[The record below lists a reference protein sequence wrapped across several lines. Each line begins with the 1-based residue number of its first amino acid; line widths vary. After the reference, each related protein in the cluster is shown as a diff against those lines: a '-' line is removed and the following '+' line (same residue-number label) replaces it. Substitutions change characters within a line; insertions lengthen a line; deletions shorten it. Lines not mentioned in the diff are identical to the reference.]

1 MASQNDQML
10 QNSISGSNQTNTD
23 ASTETTTSS
32 KAKRKPVKPRS
43 EVWDHFTKF
52 VSDEGELKGKCNY
65 CKKDFCCDPKRNGT
79 TALRNHLNSCKKH
92 PHFIETRQAQL
103 SLQKNASDN
112 DVNDLGTLT
121 TWKYDDNA
129 IRKALV
135 HMIIIDE
142 LPFRFV
148 EGEGFRSFM
157 TAICPRFRIPSRWT
171 ISRDCYDLFIEERS
185 KLKSFFKNNC
195 QRVSLTTDTWTSL
208 QRINYMCITAHFI
221 DNDWKLHKR
230 IINFCPIS
238 SHKGEAVGRAIETC
252 LLEWGLDKVF
262 TVTVDNASS
271 NDVAISYLKKKL
283 ANWGVSVANSTYLH
297 MRCMAHIIN
306 LVVQDGLKDVNDSVM
321 KVRDAVRY
329 IRSSPARLKRFK
341 ECVLHEKIES
351 KSSLCLDVPTR
362 WNSTYLMLN
371 TAQKYERAFERY
383 ESQDPMFKIDM
394 GENGIPDYYDWTQ
407 VRKMAD
413 MLAHFYELTL
423 RISGSRYVTSNLFFS
438 EVSDLAFILNQWI
451 NSNDLDM
458 KSMGERMK
466 VKFDKYWGDV
476 DKMNKIIYFAVVL
489 DPRDKFEF
497 MEYSFSQMYGKEKGV
512 ELFNKVK
519 SCLFDLFN
527 EYKKMYQPDVEQFND
542 NSSQQLSG
550 SCSTTGSINPKPK
563 FFLKHHYKKQKL
575 EESGGFDS
583 KTELEVYLSEAIQEE
598 KDDFDIMKWW
608 KINSERFPI
617 LGKMARDILAIPVST
632 VASES
637 AFSTGGRVLD
647 SFRSSLTPKIVE
659 GLICV
664 QNWIRP
670 LNIQVN
676 VEEDLEELEKLE
688 EDFSLLNMFQVSTQH
703 FVGSDS
709 DMLLKGVV
717 DLIFC

>member
-1 MASQNDQML
+1 MESQNDQML
-10 QNSISGSNQTNTD
+10 QSTSDSNQTNTD

-32 KAKRKPVKPRS
+32 KAKRKSVKPRS
-43 EVWDHFTKF
+43 AVWDHFTKF
-52 VSDEGELKGKCNY
+52 VSDEGELK
-65 CKKDFCCDPKRNGT
+65 
-79 TALRNHLNSCKKH
+79 
-92 PHFIETRQAQL
+92 
-103 SLQKNASDN
+103 
-112 DVNDLGTLT
+112 GTLT

-148 EGEGFRSFM
+148 EGEVFRSFM
-157 TAICPRFRIPSRWT
+157 RAICPRFRIPSRWT

-185 KLKSFFKNNC
+185 KLKSFFKKNC

-271 NDVAISYLKKKL
+271 NDVAICYLKKKL

-297 MRCMAHIIN
+297 MR
-306 LVVQDGLKDVNDSVM
+306 LM

-329 IRSSPARLKRFK
+329 IRSSPTRLKRFK

-394 GENGIPDYYDWTQ
+394 GENDIPDYYDWTQ

-413 MLAHFYELTL
+413 MLTHFYELTL

-438 EVSDLAFILNQWI
+438 EISDLAFILNQWI
-451 NSNDLDM
+451 NSNDFDM

-466 VKFDKYWGDV
+466 VKFDNYWGDV
-476 DKMNKIIYFAVVL
+476 DKMNKIIYFVVVL

-497 MEYSFSQMYGKEKGV
+497 MVYSFSQMYGKEKGV

-519 SCLFDLFN
+519 SYLFDLFN
-527 EYKKMYQPDVEQFND
+527 EYKKVYQPNVEQFND

-550 SCSTTGSINPKPK
+550 SCSTTDSINPKPK

-598 KDDFDIMKWW
+598 KEDFDVMKWW

-617 LGKMARDILAIPVST
+617 LGKMARDILVIPIST

-664 QNWIRP
+664 QDWIRP

-676 VEEDLEELEKLE
+676 VEEDLDELEKLE

-709 DMLLKGVV
+709 DMLLKAVV

>member
-135 HMIIIDE
+135 HMIIIEE

-512 ELFNKVK
+512 ELFNK
-519 SCLFDLFN
+519 
-527 EYKKMYQPDVEQFND
+527 KMYQPDVEQFND

-563 FFLKHHYKKQKL
+563 FFLKHHYKN
-575 EESGGFDS
+575 
-583 KTELEVYLSEAIQEE
+583 EAIQEE

-688 EDFSLLNMFQVSTQH
+688 E
-703 FVGSDS
+703 G
-709 DMLLKGVV
+709 MLYTLSY
-717 DLIFC
+717 LC

>member
-1 MASQNDQML
+1 MESQNDQML
-10 QNSISGSNQTNTD
+10 QNSTSDSNQTNTD
-23 ASTETTTSS
+23 ASTEATTSS

-43 EVWDHFTKF
+43 VVWDHFTKF
-52 VSDEGELKGKCNY
+52 INGEGELKGKCNY
-65 CKKDFCCDPKRNGT
+65 CKKEFCCDPKRNGT
-79 TALRNHLNSCKKH
+79 TALRNHLNACKKH
-92 PHFIETRQAQL
+92 QHSIETRQTQL
-103 SLQKNASDN
+103 SLQKNAGDN

-148 EGEGFRSFM
+148 KGEGFRSFM
-157 TAICPRFRIPSRWT
+157 RAICPS
-171 ISRDCYDLFIEERS
+171 LF
-185 KLKSFFKNNC
+185 LKKNC
-195 QRVSLTTDTWTSL
+195 QRVSLTTDIWTSL

-238 SHKGEAVGRAIETC
+238 SHKSEEVGKAIETC

-262 TVTVDNASS
+262 IVTIDNASS

-297 MRCMAHIIN
+297 MRY
-306 LVVQDGLKDVNDSVM
+306 VNDSMM
-321 KVRDAVRY
+321 KVQDAVRY

-341 ECVLHEKIES
+341 ECVLHEKIKS

-362 WNSTYLMLN
+362 WNSTYLM
-371 TAQKYERAFERY
+371 AFERY
-383 ESQDPMFKIDM
+383 ESQDPMFTIDM

-451 NSNDLDM
+451 SSNNLDM
-458 KSMGERMK
+458 KSIGERMR

-476 DKMNKIIYFAVVL
+476 NEMNKIIYFAVVL

-497 MEYSFSQMYGKEKGV
+497 IEYSFSQMYGKEKGV
-512 ELFNKVK
+512 ELFIKVK
-519 SCLFDLFN
+519 SSLFDLFN
-527 EYKKMYQPDVEQFND
+527 EYKKI
-542 NSSQQLSG
+542 G
-550 SCSTTGSINPKPK
+550 SCTTTGSINPKPK
-563 FFLKHHYKKQKL
+563 FFLRHHYKKQKL

-583 KTELEVYLSEAIQEE
+583 KTELEVYPSETIQEKKE
-598 KDDFDIMKWW
+598 DFDVMKLW

-617 LGKMARDILAIPVST
+617 LGKIARDILAIPVST

-637 AFSTGGRVLD
+637 AFSTGGRALD

-659 GLICV
+659 GLIYV
-664 QNWIRP
+664 QDWIRP
-670 LNIQVN
+670 LNIQLN

-688 EDFSLLNMFQVSTQH
+688 EC
-703 FVGSDS
+703 
-709 DMLLKGVV
+709 MLYTLSY
-717 DLIFC
+717 LC

>member
-1 MASQNDQML
+1 MESQNDQML
-10 QNSISGSNQTNTD
+10 QSTSDSNQTNTD

-32 KAKRKPVKPRS
+32 KAKRKSVKPRS
-43 EVWDHFTKF
+43 AVWDHFTKF

-65 CKKDFCCDPKRNGT
+65 CKKEFCCDPKRNGT

-92 PHFIETRQAQL
+92 PHSIETRQAQL
-103 SLQKNASDN
+103 SLQK
-112 DVNDLGTLT
+112 
-121 TWKYDDNA
+121 KCK
-129 IRKALV
+129 KALV

-148 EGEGFRSFM
+148 EGE
-157 TAICPRFRIPSRWT
+157 
-171 ISRDCYDLFIEERS
+171 
-185 KLKSFFKNNC
+185 KNC

-221 DNDWKLHKR
+221 DNDW
-230 IINFCPIS
+230 N
-238 SHKGEAVGRAIETC
+238 HKGEAVGRAIETC
-252 LLEWGLDKVF
+252 LLEWG
-262 TVTVDNASS
+262 S
-271 NDVAISYLKKKL
+271 NDVAICYLKKKL
-283 ANWGVSVANSTYLH
+283 ANWG
-297 MRCMAHIIN
+297 
-306 LVVQDGLKDVNDSVM
+306 DGLKDVNDSVM
-321 KVRDAVRY
+321 KVRDA
-329 IRSSPARLKRFK
+329 RFK

-394 GENGIPDYYDWTQ
+394 GENDIPDYYDWTQ
-407 VRKMAD
+407 
-413 MLAHFYELTL
+413 LTL
-423 RISGSRYVTSNLFFS
+423 RISGS
-438 EVSDLAFILNQWI
+438 SDLAFILNQWI
-451 NSNDLDM
+451 NSNDFDM

-466 VKFDKYWGDV
+466 
-476 DKMNKIIYFAVVL
+476 
-489 DPRDKFEF
+489 F
-497 MEYSFSQMYGKEKGV
+497 MVYSFSQMYGKEKV
-512 ELFNKVK
+512 
-519 SCLFDLFN
+519 
-527 EYKKMYQPDVEQFND
+527 YQPNVEQFND

-550 SCSTTGSINPKPK
+550 SCSTTDSINPKPK

-598 KDDFDIMKWW
+598 KEDFDVMKWW

-617 LGKMARDILAIPVST
+617 LGKMARDILVIPIST

-664 QNWIRP
+664 QDWIRP

-676 VEEDLEELEKLE
+676 VEEDLDELEKLE
-688 EDFSLLNMFQVSTQH
+688 E
-703 FVGSDS
+703 G
-709 DMLLKGVV
+709 MLYTLSY
-717 DLIFC
+717 LY

>member
-1 MASQNDQML
+1 MESQNDQML
-10 QNSISGSNQTNTD
+10 QSTSDSNQTNTD

-32 KAKRKPVKPRS
+32 KAKRKPIKPRS
-43 EVWDHFTKF
+43 AVWDHFTKF

-65 CKKDFCCDPKRNGT
+65 CKKEFCCDPKRNGT

-92 PHFIETRQAQL
+92 PHSIETRQAQL

-142 LPFRFV
+142 LPYRFV

-157 TAICPRFRIPSRWT
+157 RAICPRFRIPSRWT
-171 ISRDCYDLFIEERS
+171 ISRDCYDLLIEERS
-185 KLKSFFKNNC
+185 KLKSFSKKNC

-271 NDVAISYLKKKL
+271 NDVAICYLKKKL

-306 LVVQDGLKDVNDSVM
+306 LIVQDGLKDVNDSVM

-341 ECVLHEKIES
+341 E
-351 KSSLCLDVPTR
+351 
-362 WNSTYLMLN
+362 
-371 TAQKYERAFERY
+371 Y

-438 EVSDLAFILNQWI
+438 EISDLAFILNQWI
-451 NSNDLDM
+451 NSNDFDM

-583 KTELEVYLSEAIQEE
+583 KIELEVYLSEAIQEE
-598 KDDFDIMKWW
+598 KEDFDVMKWW
-608 KINSERFPI
+608 KINSKRFPI
-617 LGKMARDILAIPVST
+617 LGKMARNILAIPVST

-664 QNWIRP
+664 QDWIRP

-688 EDFSLLNMFQVSTQH
+688 E
-703 FVGSDS
+703 G
-709 DMLLKGVV
+709 MLYTLSY
-717 DLIFC
+717 LC